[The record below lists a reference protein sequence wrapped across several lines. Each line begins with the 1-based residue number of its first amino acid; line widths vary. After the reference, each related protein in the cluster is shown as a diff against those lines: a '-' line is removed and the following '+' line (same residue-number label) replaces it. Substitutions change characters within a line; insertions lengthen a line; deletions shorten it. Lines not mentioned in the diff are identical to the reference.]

1 MPELKAREGLID
13 FYFIEAQEPEAI
25 QDLIVRLVKERIPA
39 RFGWTF
45 RIGDRVIQTENDYNR
60 DVFNGD
66 LGVIEKINRIEQ
78 EMAVNFE
85 GRQVE
90 YDLGGPGRHEEGPG
104 DGGAAAGYQQEI
116 YGVESEVGGLGIG
129 GALCTPKSN
138 CQRHFPFGTNMSFSP
153 SGT

>member
-90 YDLGGPGRHEEGPG
+90 YDLGGPGRHEEGPV
-104 DGGAAAGYQQEI
+104 DGGTTVFWGLVYLNGEPPSKKKVEIALREAGFDFAHNVLTQMADVQ
-116 YGVESEVGGLGIG
+116 
-129 GALCTPKSN
+129 TD
-138 CQRHFPFGTNMSFSP
+138 H
-153 SGT
+153 SG